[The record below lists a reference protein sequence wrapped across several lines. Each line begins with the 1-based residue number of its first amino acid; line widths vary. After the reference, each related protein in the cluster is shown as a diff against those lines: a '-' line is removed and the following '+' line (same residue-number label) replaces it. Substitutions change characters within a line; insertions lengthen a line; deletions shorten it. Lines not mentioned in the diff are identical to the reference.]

1 MRELFIDT
9 KWSICRFALK
19 EGAGTGWRSLSW
31 CKIVRQPLGR
41 WEFLPFVGA
50 GWGGRKY
57 WAASPLSP
65 DAATR
70 KLHRVRDVCVLCV
83 MCITHMSVLICKPS
97 RRVYFVLW
105 RNLFASSYR
114 WKVGVQTVVSAAVS
128 GEDRAATITPA
139 FTSKN
144 TFSYQYWRAK
154 QF

>member
-1 MRELFIDT
+1 MDSQ
-9 KWSICRFALK
+9 WSICRFALK

-41 WEFLPFVGA
+41 WEFLLFVGA
-50 GWGGRKY
+50 GWGGRKS
-57 WAASPLSP
+57 WAASPSAP

-70 KLHRVRDVCVLCV
+70 KLHQVRDVCVREMCV
-83 MCITHMSVLICKPS
+83 WAMCVTHMSVLICKRS
-97 RRVYFVLW
+97 GGVYFGLW

-128 GEDRAATITPA
+128 GEDRTATIMSA

-144 TFSYQYWRAK
+144 TFSYQYRRDN